1 MRARQ
6 LNPRQEKRE
15 NDELLGAQVV
25 RDPRRG
31 LRQVDRRLLLALHG
45 PFEGVPATVPI
56 RYVKN
61 QQTWEVVGVFCS
73 WPCAK
78 TWQMTRPAY
87 NSPIQR
93 MWLLE
98 MARKKFGY
106 AHRTIHPAP
115 DAWVL
120 KKFGGDLTVEE
131 FREYTEH
138 DRARRSPPLLPTVM
152 AVVRGEVSDVLGR
165 LSVTQNNV
173 VKKKADKDKK
183 GPPRYLK
190 RTCTRSC
197 RRRCRR
203 PSRSGPRWPP
213 PPPKKKASGKS
224 PGGRASRVHEE
235 VHVRSSVA
243 GG

>member
-1 MRARQ
+1 MNFLEYRSCTI
-6 LNPRQEKRE
+6 
-15 NDELLGAQVV
+15 
-25 RDPRRG
+25 
-31 LRQVDRRLLLALHG
+31 VDGVYAKSTKVCCWHCTE

-106 AHRTIHPAP
+106 TRRTIHPAP

-120 KKFGGDLTVEE
+120 KKFGGELTIEE
-131 FREYTEH
+131 FRDYTGKHEPCETIL
-138 DRARRSPPLLPTVM
+138 PPLLPTVM
-152 AVVRGEVSDVLGR
+152 AVVQGEVSDVLRR

-173 VKKKADKDKK
+173 VKKKKEKDKK
-183 GPPRYLK
+183 GILHDYLK
-190 RTCTRSC
+190 DN
-197 RRRCRR
+197 
-203 PSRSGPRWPP
+203 PHAE
-213 PPPKKKASGKS
+213 KKAALPAKRPVAVAKKTKKATNKKDGGSS
-224 PGGRASRVHEE
+224 SGGRQSLAEYMKKFT
-235 VHVRSSVA
+235 
-243 GG
+243 